1 MFGWTESE
9 VLGQLNPIIPPETT
23 IEYERSVARLLAGS
37 AIRGKEVLLQRKD
50 GRRIE
55 VSLWGAPI
63 QTEEGQTVGITA
75 ILEDITSRKENEREL
90 EASQAKRMEMQTQ
103 LLQREERMR
112 LAFDAAKIG
121 FWDWDMVTGRQVW
134 SAIAKQQLG
143 LPVNS
148 STNFEALMAAV
159 YPADRG
165 RMQEAI
171 DSAVRDHSD
180 YAVEYRTRWPDGS
193 LHWRSARGRAFYDAT
208 DRPVRMTGI
217 NVDIDARQ
225 FSEGQMALQSAALE
239 AAANGV
245 VITDQ
250 HGTIVWVKSCVYD
263 NDGLQQGRGIRQESS
278 RVEIRR
284 ATRRLL
290 CRALVNH
297 LVRQSL
303 AR

>member
-1 MFGWTESE
+1 M
-9 VLGQLNPIIPPETT
+9 
-23 IEYERSVARLLAGS
+23 
-37 AIRGKEVLLQRKD
+37 
-50 GRRIE
+50 
-55 VSLWGAPI
+55 SLWGAPI

-112 LAFDAAKIG
+112 LVFDAAPNIC

-225 FSEGQMALQSAALE
+225 FSEGQMALQAAALQ
-239 AAANGV
+239 AAANSI

-250 HGTIVWVKSCVYD
+250 SGAIIWVNHAFTKMTGYQEEEVLGKNPRILKSGEQPEAYYAYSKG
-263 NDGLQQGRGIRQESS
+263 NAFIRQG
-278 RVEIRR
+278 
-284 ATRRLL
+284 
-290 CRALVNH
+290 
-297 LVRQSL
+297 L
-303 AR
+303 ARRDCKQAERWNYLHRGDDNHACDPGS